1 MRILAIASCSVWVPE
16 AVFEFDGDLAS
27 DVLTAEGLVGGEPG
41 GGVAVGFLLVGGTVD
56 GEEIE
61 RVGGKVETL
70 VGRELLYLLPGVGE
84 GDDVVD
90 LETFAD
96 LRLLGESEGF
106 TGVWLGEGAA
116 DDGAVVFGKGGS
128 IA

>member
-1 MRILAIASCSVWVPE
+1 MFGLGGPE

-70 VGRELLYLLPGVGE
+70 VGRELLGPFLPGVGE

-96 LRLLGESEGF
+96 LRLLGESEGLA
-106 TGVWLGEGAA
+106 GVWLGEGAA